1 MKVASHS
8 RWTLD
13 MSTDERRLEI
23 LRSLGEVLRERHP
36 SSLTMEAIA
45 DRLGM
50 TKGNLYYYFR
60 NKQDLLYHC
69 HLKATEDSL
78 RLLDRV
84 VDLGSSA
91 RTRLQALISSLV
103 LAVIHDPYGAVMAT
117 DLERLTR
124 SQRRH
129 YVSLRDRFEHGVRDL
144 VREGVARGEFH
155 VRDVKLASFAML
167 GAINS
172 IGTWYDPTGPCTPSE
187 IAGHFADFL
196 IGGLESRSI
205 SSGPLAVSR

>member
-1 MKVASHS
+1 MKISSHS

-13 MSTDERRLEI
+13 LSMDERRLEI

-60 NKQDLLYHC
+60 NKQDLLYQC
-69 HLKATEDSL
+69 HVKATEDSL
-78 RLLDRV
+78 RLLDEASTTGR
-84 VDLGSSA
+84 SA
-91 RTRLQALISSLV
+91 RTRLHALISSLV
-103 LAVIHDPYGAVMAT
+103 LAVVHDSYGAVMTT
-117 DLERLTR
+117 DLDRLSRT
-124 SQRRH
+124 QRRH
-129 YVSLRDRFEHGVRDL
+129 YVSLRDRFEQGVREL

-155 VRDVKLASFAML
+155 VRDVKLASFVML

-172 IGTWYDPTGPCTPSE
+172 IGTWYDAGGPSTAEE
-187 IAGHFADFL
+187 IARHFADFL
-196 IGGLESRSI
+196 IGGLESRSGA
-205 SSGPLAVSR
+205 SASVAGSR